1 MSVINAIYNANVYVN
16 GVSQLGRAA
25 EFKLPEFE
33 IKQDDYTGL
42 GMFAGVKLPSG
53 VEAPEGEITWNA
65 FYPDVARIINHPFK
79 AVQLMVRGNL
89 QTFDATGLAKEVP
102 IVTTVSAWFSKNAL
116 GGYKP
121 HEKAE
126 FSSTYQAVEIRQ
138 VVDGRETLY
147 FNALKN
153 EYRVDGVDVLSQF
166 HKNIGA

>member
-16 GVSQLGRAA
+16 GVSQLGHAA

>member
-1 MSVINAIYNANVYVN
+1 M
-16 GVSQLGRAA
+16 
-25 EFKLPEFE
+25 
-33 IKQDDYTGL
+33 
-42 GMFAGVKLPSG
+42 KLPSG

-153 EYRVDGVDVLSQF
+153 KYRVDGVDVLSQF